1 MKHAKNLLIFALIAL
16 GIANHSTALCVPS
29 SMQDAVPSTT
39 DSHQPASQLELL
51 QKENLQLKDKLAWFE
66 TEYNK
71 LVKLMASQNK
81 RIEKHIS
88 PGGSPWL
95 PFDSQEELE
104 QAKQEAEAE
113 AQKILDEQEANSPTK
128 PKKRRKESLPQ
139 HLPVVKL
146 LCDVPEA
153 DRICPK
159 HGPMTMIG
167 VDSTETLVYEP
178 AKLYRKVME
187 YPKYGCSCCKS
198 GGVVTAGRPTGLVE
212 GNKYDTSVAAA
223 VVVQKY
229 DSHLPLYRQTDIF
242 AASGWTPSRSTLLNI
257 LRQVAFAVE
266 PFVQY
271 LTRLVQ
277 GDSVVGL
284 DESSCRMLLPSE
296 EPKVEP
302 GDLKGKRL
310 LEKIAEAKANGED
323 SIMGKMWA
331 YRGLDKAPYN
341 IFDFRISRHRD
352 GPEEFFRN
360 SRCVV
365 QGDCFSGN
373 KSVVLQSN
381 ERLKFA
387 ACWAHARRKVYEVN
401 KQNPHRGPLLDMI
414 QGLYDVNVREHGLE
428 TSARTTHRQEH
439 AVPILRVIHAYI
451 DTLTDQIVLPKSDMA
466 EALRYIRN
474 HWDALNLYATD
485 GRIPIDNNRVEQLMR
500 EVALGRKN
508 WLFVGNVEAGER
520 AASLMTLVSS
530 AKRHQLDVW
539 MYLKDILDRL
549 LAGETD
555 YSKFAPDVWKAAHPE
570 AVRTYREEESRYKA
584 DRKKVSRAKRIIAA
598 KQKRERAD
606 SSTG

>member
-1 MKHAKNLLIFALIAL
+1 MKHMKILLFFVLIATW
-16 GIANHSTALCVPS
+16 IANQSTALCVVS
-29 SMQDAVPSTT
+29 SMQDATPPTT
-39 DSHQPASQLELL
+39 DSQSPVPSLELL
-51 QKENLQLKDKLAWFE
+51 QKENQQLKDKLAWFE

-104 QAKQEAEAE
+104 QARQEAEAE
-113 AQKILDEQEANSPTK
+113 AQKVLEEQQASSPAK
-128 PKKRRKESLPQ
+128 PRKPRKEALPS
-139 HLPVVKL
+139 HLPVVKQ

-153 DRICPK
+153 DRVCPK
-159 HGPMTMIG
+159 HGPMAMIG

-178 AKLYRKVME
+178 AKLYRKVTE
-187 YPKYGCSCCKS
+187 FPKYGCSCCKS
-198 GGVVTAGRPTGLVE
+198 GGIVTAERPTGLVE

-242 AASGWTPSRSTLLNI
+242 AVSGWTPSRSSLLNI

-284 DESSCRMLLPSE
+284 DESSCRMLMPSE
-296 EPKVEP
+296 EPEVEP

-310 LEKIAEAKANGED
+310 LEKIAEARANSED
-323 SIMGKMWA
+323 SIIGKMWA
-331 YRGLDKAPYN
+331 YRGLDQAPYN

-360 SRCVV
+360 SRCIV

-401 KQNPHRGPLLDMI
+401 TRNPHRGPLLDMI
-414 QGLYDVNVREHGLE
+414 QGLYDVNAREQGLDHTAKTE
-428 TSARTTHRQEH
+428 HRLGN
-439 AVPILRVIHAYI
+439 AVPILRVIKAYI

-466 EALRYIRN
+466 EAIRYIRN

-520 AASLMTLVSS
+520 AARLMTLVSS
-530 AKRHQLDVW
+530 AKRHHLDVW
-539 MYLKDILDRL
+539 MYLKDVLDRL

-555 YSKFAPDVWKAAHPE
+555 YSKFVPDAWKAAHPE
-570 AVRTYREEESRYKA
+570 AVRTYREEETRYKA

-598 KQKRERAD
+598 KQKQERAE
-606 SSTG
+606 S

>member
-1 MKHAKNLLIFALIAL
+1 
-16 GIANHSTALCVPS
+16 
-29 SMQDAVPSTT
+29 MQDAVPPTT
-39 DSHQPASQLELL
+39 DSHQPASQVELL
-51 QKENLQLKDKLAWFE
+51 QKEILQLKDKLAWFE
-66 TEYNK
+66 TEYKK
-71 LVKLMASQNK
+71 LAKLLASQNK

-104 QAKQEAEAE
+104 QARQEAEAE
-113 AQKILDEQEANSPTK
+113 AQKIVEEQEASSPAK

-139 HLPVVKL
+139 HLPVVKH
-146 LCDVPEA
+146 LCDVPET
-153 DRICPK
+153 DRNCPK
-159 HGPMTMIG
+159 HGPMAMIG

-198 GGVVTAGRPTGLVE
+198 GGVLTAERPTGLVE

-266 PFVQY
+266 PVVNY

-284 DESSCRMLLPSE
+284 DESSCRMLMPSE
-296 EPKVEP
+296 EPTVEP

-310 LEKIAEAKANGED
+310 LEKIAEARANGEE
-323 SIMGKMWA
+323 SIIGKMWA
-331 YRGLDKAPYN
+331 YRGLDQAPYN

-352 GPEEFFRN
+352 GPEEFFRH

-401 KQNPHRGPLLDMI
+401 QQNPHRGPLLDMI
-414 QGLYDVNVREHGLE
+414 QGLYEVNAREHGLDP
-428 TSARTTHRQEH
+428 SARTAHRQEH
-439 AVPILRVIHAYI
+439 AVPILRVISAYI

-474 HWDALNLYATD
+474 HWNALNLYATD

-520 AASLMTLVSS
+520 AARLMTLVSS
-530 AKRHQLDVW
+530 AKRHHLDVW
-539 MYLKDILDRL
+539 MYLKDILDQL
-549 LAGETD
+549 LGGETD

-584 DRKKVSRAKRIIAA
+584 DRKTVSRAKRIIAA

-606 SSTG
+606 R

>member
-1 MKHAKNLLIFALIAL
+1 
-16 GIANHSTALCVPS
+16 
-29 SMQDAVPSTT
+29 MQDAVPPTT
-39 DSHQPASQLELL
+39 DSHQPASQVELL
-51 QKENLQLKDKLAWFE
+51 QKEILQLKDKLAWFE
-66 TEYNK
+66 TEYKK
-71 LVKLMASQNK
+71 LAKLLASQNK

-104 QAKQEAEAE
+104 QARQEAEAE
-113 AQKILDEQEANSPTK
+113 AQKIVEEQEASSPAK

-139 HLPVVKL
+139 HLPVVKH
-146 LCDVPEA
+146 LCDVPET
-153 DRICPK
+153 DRNCPK
-159 HGPMTMIG
+159 HGPMAMIG

-198 GGVVTAGRPTGLVE
+198 GGVLTAERPTGLVE

-266 PFVQY
+266 PVVNY

-284 DESSCRMLLPSE
+284 DESSCRMLMPSE
-296 EPKVEP
+296 EPTVEP

-310 LEKIAEAKANGED
+310 LEKIAEARANGEE
-323 SIMGKMWA
+323 SIIGKMWA
-331 YRGLDKAPYN
+331 YRGLDQAPYN

-352 GPEEFFRN
+352 GPEEFFRH

-401 KQNPHRGPLLDMI
+401 QQNPHRGPLLDMI
-414 QGLYDVNVREHGLE
+414 QGLYEVNAREQGLDP
-428 TSARTTHRQEH
+428 SARTAHRQEH
-439 AVPILRVIHAYI
+439 AVPILRVISAYI

-474 HWDALNLYATD
+474 HWNALNLYATD

-520 AASLMTLVSS
+520 AARLMTLVSS
-530 AKRHQLDVW
+530 AKRHHLDVW
-539 MYLKDILDRL
+539 MYLKDILDQL
-549 LAGETD
+549 LGGETD

-584 DRKKVSRAKRIIAA
+584 DRKTVSRAKRIIAA

-606 SSTG
+606 R

>member
-1 MKHAKNLLIFALIAL
+1 
-16 GIANHSTALCVPS
+16 
-29 SMQDAVPSTT
+29 MQDAVPPTT
-39 DSHQPASQLELL
+39 DSHQPASQVELL
-51 QKENLQLKDKLAWFE
+51 QKEILQLKDKLAWFE
-66 TEYNK
+66 TEYKK
-71 LVKLMASQNK
+71 LAKLLASQNK

-104 QAKQEAEAE
+104 QARQEAEAE
-113 AQKILDEQEANSPTK
+113 AQKIVEEQEASSPAK

-139 HLPVVKL
+139 HLPVVKH
-146 LCDVPEA
+146 LCDVPET
-153 DRICPK
+153 DRNCPK
-159 HGPMTMIG
+159 HGPMAMIG

-198 GGVVTAGRPTGLVE
+198 GGVLTAERPTGLVE

-266 PFVQY
+266 PVVNY

-284 DESSCRMLLPSE
+284 DESSCRMLMPSE
-296 EPKVEP
+296 EPTVEP

-310 LEKIAEAKANGED
+310 LEKIAEARANGEE
-323 SIMGKMWA
+323 SIIGKMWA
-331 YRGLDKAPYN
+331 YRGLDQAPYN

-352 GPEEFFRN
+352 GPEEFFRH

-387 ACWAHARRKVYEVN
+387 ACWAHARRKVYELN
-401 KQNPHRGPLLDMI
+401 QQTPHRGPLLDMI
-414 QGLYDVNVREHGLE
+414 QGLYEVNAREQGLDP
-428 TSARTTHRQEH
+428 SARTAHRQEH
-439 AVPILRVIHAYI
+439 AVPILRVISAYI

-474 HWDALNLYATD
+474 HWNALNLYATD

-520 AASLMTLVSS
+520 AARLMTLVSS
-530 AKRHQLDVW
+530 AKRHHLDVW
-539 MYLKDILDRL
+539 MYLKDILDQFL
-549 LAGETD
+549 GGETD

-584 DRKKVSRAKRIIAA
+584 DRKTVSRAKRIIAA
-598 KQKRERAD
+598 KQKRERAAR
-606 SSTG
+606 